1 MQEIRKAKEKGENPP
16 YNFVEVMACPGGC
29 VGGGGQPY
37 GTTNEVR
44 VDRAK
49 GLYTEDKKVVKHRCS
64 HDNEHIKILYKDFL
78 GEPLGE
84 NRIIICIPNIRKRKN
99 IQNKIK

>member
-1 MQEIRKAKEKGENPP
+1 
-16 YNFVEVMACPGGC
+16 MACPGGC

-49 GLYTEDKKVVKHRCS
+49 GLYTEDKKVVKHRCRMTTS
-64 HDNEHIKILYKDFL
+64 I
-78 GEPLGE
+78 
-84 NRIIICIPNIRKRKN
+84 
-99 IQNKIK
+99 